1 MNNKVVSFIW
11 SRMISKSWTLLAILF
26 TPYWIEGLAL
36 RVGTPTSYHIANQ
49 LNASVWCDAYF
60 EGVTVYQWPAH
71 ELVWQNNVQY
81 YGVFL
86 HGQGMLTPL
95 IRCNKSLITQVS
107 DVARRLGVAHCPW
120 QKVHNPKSKR
130 SGLFSAKHDVLYNV
144 HSISNVCCN
153 TE

>member
-1 MNNKVVSFIW
+1 MHNKVVSFIW

-26 TPYWIEGLAL
+26 TPYWMEGLAL

-60 EGVTVYQWPAH
+60 IGVTVYQWPAH

-86 HGQGMLTPL
+86 HGHGMLTPL
-95 IRCNKSLITQVS
+95 IRCNKSLITQAS
-107 DVARRLGVAHCPW
+107 DVARLSGVVHCLW
-120 QKVHNPKSKR
+120 QKVHNPK
-130 SGLFSAKHDVLYNV
+130 LETFWTFLAKHVVYNV
-144 HSISNVCCN
+144 YSISNVYCN
-153 TE
+153 TA